1 MAENGV
7 IAASAAA
14 LYPPTIVPPE
24 RPLRL
29 ERALAMYVRNPLR
42 VLSRPVYEEPLV
54 AFEPSPKRLIV

>member
-1 MAENGV
+1 MAETGV

-42 VLSRPVYEEPLV
+42 VL
-54 AFEPSPKRLIV
+54 